1 MKQLLSRWYIAS
13 LLLIISAAL
22 LSVLTYSTQTIRNV
36 PFCIHAAGCNAGMEP
51 KGAITDRQ
59 YGFPVS
65 YKRTSTF
72 VPIHYSQNDPKYPG
86 FAESTAEQQ
95 PLSVINIMIN
105 ILFWSALLFGL
116 WRLFAKKKQGVEHD
130 SGE

>member
-1 MKQLLSRWYIAS
+1 MKQLLSRWYIIS

-22 LSVLTYSTQTIRNV
+22 LSLVSYSTQAISNV
-36 PFCIHAAGCNAGMEP
+36 PFCIHAAGCHAGTEP

-59 YGFPVS
+59 YGFPAS

-72 VPIHYSQNDPKYPG
+72 VPIHNNQSDPKYPG

-95 PLSVINIMIN
+95 PFSIVSVIVNII
-105 ILFWSALLFGL
+105 FWSALLFGL
-116 WRLFAKKKQGVEHD
+116 WRVLPRKKNGARHE